1 MVNVSIMA
9 LTLVDLAA
17 GVGGRPDAVP
27 LGEVPVDVHAD
38 AAAAGDGDRV
48 LPPEPVVAPR
58 VLVPVGVGEGD
69 DVPLELGNVV
79 PPPTLQKSSAS
90 LAILFAQI
98 AVANRSGSRYY
109 NFEALYMHK

>member
-1 MVNVSIMA
+1 M

-27 LGEVPVDVHAD
+27 LGEVPVDVHAN

-48 LPPEPVVAPR
+48 LPPQPVVAPR
-58 VLVPVGVGEGD
+58 VLVTVGVGEGD

-79 PPPTLQKSSAS
+79 PPPTLQKSSVS
-90 LAILFAQI
+90 MAILLAQFTVANGSRNQYLNFGTLYAQI
-98 AVANRSGSRYY
+98 T
-109 NFEALYMHK
+109 KKWQK